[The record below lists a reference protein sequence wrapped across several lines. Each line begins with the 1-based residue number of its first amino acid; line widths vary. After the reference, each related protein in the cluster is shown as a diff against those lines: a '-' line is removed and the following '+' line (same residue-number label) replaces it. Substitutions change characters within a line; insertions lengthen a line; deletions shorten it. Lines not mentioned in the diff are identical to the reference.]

1 MATVREIFPRFN
13 ALEGE
18 ITRDLSTAEKEEL
31 ARALRVM
38 LHTVEA

>member
-1 MATVREIFPRFN
+1 MREIFPRFN

-18 ITRDLSTAEKEEL
+18 VTRSLSAGEKEDL
-31 ARALRVM
+31 ARVLRIM